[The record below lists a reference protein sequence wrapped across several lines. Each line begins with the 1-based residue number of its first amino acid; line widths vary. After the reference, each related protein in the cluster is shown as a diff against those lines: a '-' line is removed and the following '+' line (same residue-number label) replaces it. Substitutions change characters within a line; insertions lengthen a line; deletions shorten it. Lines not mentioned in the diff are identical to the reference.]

1 MSILPAHQFIIG
13 DPKTSNGQFTVLE
26 DYLGNPPSGS
36 SGTTISLYCLQ
47 SLTEQLKTN
56 VTPYQTLGES
66 TTFFF
71 AEDPRIFNYE
81 AFVLLSNSKGTTR
94 GYIDFQ
100 RSMIPGTK
108 IKLEYEGHSNMGISA
123 MTASRTGYI
132 LSNVPR
138 LSAAHIGFASVSFM
152 IFCSD
157 SYK

>member
-13 DPKTSNGQFTVLE
+13 DSKTSNGQFTVLE
-26 DYLGNPPSGS
+26 DYLGKPPSGS
-36 SGTTISLYCLQ
+36 SGNTISLYCLQ

-108 IKLEYEGHSNMGISA
+108 IRLEYEGGINGGVA
-123 MTASRTGYI
+123 ASRTGYI

-138 LSAAHIGFASVSFM
+138 LSAAHVGFASVSFM